1 MNNIMKKLL
10 KIELERALK
19 NKWFYIC
26 LLIGFAIVAK
36 DIYSVA
42 YNTRKYYYLD
52 VNDAVYQFPGTY
64 CKWMVTNC
72 SSMYKMLHLI
82 FPLLI
87 SVPYSYTIYSDIKGC
102 YVGNIISRT
111 DKKLY
116 YGSKLITQFITGF
129 LIVFIILTTSFIAT
143 AAFLPLEH
151 PTKASFTYGVHPDVR
166 LGRLFYTKPFL
177 SACLYIILE
186 ALTFGVIGCISF
198 VFAYILTN
206 GIIVMLSP
214 FIIYYAEFVIG
225 SALNRPYMSAMSR
238 IGLLKSNYIVPLCME
253 LAVLVI
259 IIGVS
264 YIVRVKKKDAF

>member
-1 MNNIMKKLL
+1 MKKLL

-177 SACLYIILE
+177 SACLYIIL
-186 ALTFGVIGCISF
+186 ALTILIVNLNLSGTVGT
-198 VFAYILTN
+198 VYIFHFICDPAN
-206 GIIVMLSP
+206 AFRQYLSGHNDLDL
-214 FIIYYAEFVIG
+214 VT
-225 SALNRPYMSAMSR
+225 
-238 IGLLKSNYIVPLCME
+238 
-253 LAVLVI
+253 AV
-259 IIGVS
+259 
-264 YIVRVKKKDAF
+264 

>member
-36 DIYSVA
+36 DIYAVA

-72 SSMYKMLHLI
+72 SSMYKLLHLI

-129 LIVFIILTTSFIAT
+129 LVVFIILATSFIAT

-186 ALTFGVIGCISF
+186 ALTFGVIGCISY

-206 GIIVMLSP
+206 GIIAMLSP
-214 FIIYYAEFVIG
+214 FIIYYAEFVIA
-225 SALNRPYMSAMSR
+225 SALNRPYMMAMSR
-238 IGLLKSNYIVPLCME
+238 IGLLKSDYIVPLCVE

-264 YIVRVKKKDAF
+264 YIVRIKKKDTF

>member
-1 MNNIMKKLL
+1 MNNIMRKLL

-42 YNTRKYYYLD
+42 YNTRKYYYLY
-52 VNDAVYQFPGTY
+52 VNDTVYQFPGIY

-87 SVPYSYTIYSDIKGC
+87 SVPYSYIIYSDIKGC

-129 LIVFIILTTSFIAT
+129 LVVFIILATSFIAT

-151 PTKASFTYGVHPDVR
+151 PTIASFTYGVHQDVG
-166 LGRLFYTKPFL
+166 LGRLFYMKPFL

-186 ALTFGVIGCISF
+186 ALVFGVIGCISF

-225 SALNRPYMSAMSR
+225 SALNRPYMEAMSR

-264 YIVRVKKKDAF
+264 YIARVNKKDTF

>member
-1 MNNIMKKLL
+1 MKKLL

-36 DIYSVA
+36 DIYAVA

-72 SSMYKMLHLI
+72 SSMYKLLHLI

-116 YGSKLITQFITGF
+116 YGSKLITQ
-129 LIVFIILTTSFIAT
+129 
-143 AAFLPLEH
+143 
-151 PTKASFTYGVHPDVR
+151 
-166 LGRLFYTKPFL
+166 
-177 SACLYIILE
+177 
-186 ALTFGVIGCISF
+186 
-198 VFAYILTN
+198 
-206 GIIVMLSP
+206 
-214 FIIYYAEFVIG
+214 
-225 SALNRPYMSAMSR
+225 
-238 IGLLKSNYIVPLCME
+238 
-253 LAVLVI
+253 
-259 IIGVS
+259 
-264 YIVRVKKKDAF
+264 

>member
-26 LLIGFAIVAK
+26 LLIGFAIVAR

-42 YNTRKYYYLD
+42 YNTRKYYYLY

-72 SSMYKMLHLI
+72 SSMYKLLHLI

-129 LIVFIILTTSFIAT
+129 LVVFIILTTSFIAT

-151 PTKASFTYGVHPDVR
+151 PTIASFTYGVHQDVG

-186 ALTFGVIGCISF
+186 ALVFGVIGCISF

-225 SALNRPYMSAMSR
+225 SALNRPYMSVMSR

-253 LAVLVI
+253 LAALVI

-264 YIVRVKKKDAF
+264 YIVRVNKKDTF